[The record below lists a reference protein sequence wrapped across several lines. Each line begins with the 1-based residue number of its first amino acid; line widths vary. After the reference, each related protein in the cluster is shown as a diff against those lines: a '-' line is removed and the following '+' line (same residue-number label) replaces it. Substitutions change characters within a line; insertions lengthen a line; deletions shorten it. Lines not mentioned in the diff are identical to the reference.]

1 MRSTSAAAKVA
12 TKALPVG
19 YALPVPAAAAR
30 IDPALRRHFV
40 ATLTDPSRL
49 AILDELRGGELRV
62 SDVVER
68 TGLSQPN
75 VSKHLA
81 CLRGCGLVEREQR
94 GREAFY
100 STIGGVDEVFDALDA
115 LMLRVADQLACCELT
130 AGTAGVRR

>member
-1 MRSTSAAAKVA
+1 MSCWLCFIAMAAV
-12 TKALPVG
+12 TALV
-19 YALPVPAAAAR
+19 
-30 IDPALRRHFV
+30 DPRLRRHFV

-62 SDVVER
+62 RDVVER

-100 STIGGVDEVFDALDA
+100 STVDGVDEVLDSIDA
-115 LMLRVADQLACCELT
+115 LMSRVEDRLACCELT
-130 AGTAGVRR
+130 AGTVRVQRR

>member
-1 MRSTSAAAKVA
+1 VVDVTAAAE
-12 TKALPVG
+12 
-19 YALPVPAAAAR
+19 
-30 IDPALRRHFV
+30 PALRRHFV

-62 SDVVER
+62 REVVER

-100 STIGGVDEVFDALDA
+100 TTVDGVDEVFEAIDA
-115 LMLRVADQLACCELT
+115 LMVRVEDQLACCELT
-130 AGTAGVRR
+130 AGTVRARR